1 MVIYSCIYTKGIK
14 FKLRMIIIVSVFQC
28 TLMINL
34 TFNPY
39 HDSSTLITLI
49 YIPAIAILFHVLCTY
64 IFSFSSVSSLRLF
77 SLLIFSLLA
86 LSQCLVQYAINMRT
100 LTITSCIQ
108 FLWKVY
114 TYIQFMYITGQL
126 ARQ

>member
-1 MVIYSCIYTKGIK
+1 
-14 FKLRMIIIVSVFQC
+14 MIIIVSVFQC

-49 YIPAIAILFHVLCTY
+49 YIPVIAILFHVLCTY

-86 LSQCLVQYAINMRT
+86 LFIESHISQCLVQYAINMRT